1 MNAVWHTEAILSRIY
16 AVALINRRFGSEQ
29 LQSWMA
35 GGAVPGQVKGLA
47 LGAITPF
54 CSCSTIPMFVIML
67 KAWVAFR
74 TAVTYLIASPL
85 LNPVIVGGIW
95 LIFTWQVAISYAV
108 IMVLL
113 ALAAPWAWTALGMED
128 QLRKVKVKGGRQ
140 LDATPWRGIKQETP
154 AAIRQAWDDLRP
166 MAFQ

>member
-1 MNAVWHTEAILSRIY
+1 
-16 AVALINRRFGSEQ
+16 ALMNRRFGPER

-35 GGAVPGQVKGLA
+35 GVAVLGQVIGRA

-54 CSCSTIPMFVIML
+54 CSCSTILMFVGL
-67 KAWVAFR
+67 LNAWVACR
-74 TAVTYLIASPL
+74 TSVTCLLASPL

-95 LIFTWQVAISYAV
+95 LIFTWQVAIGYAV

-113 ALAAPWAWTALGMED
+113 SLGAPWAWTALGMED

-140 LDATPWRGIKQETP
+140 LDGTPWRGIKQEPP
-154 AAIRQAWDDLRP
+154 AAI
-166 MAFQ
+166 

>member
-1 MNAVWHTEAILSRIY
+1 FLVISY
-16 AVALINRRFGSEQ
+16 AVALINRRFGPER
-29 LQSWMA
+29 LQGWMA
-35 GGAVPGQVKGLA
+35 GGAVPGQGKGLA

-54 CSCSTIPMFVIML
+54 SSWSTIPMFGRMFT
-67 KAWVAFR
+67 AGVAFS
-74 TAVTYLIASPL
+74 THWTYLIDSPL

-113 ALAAPWAWTALGMED
+113 SLGAPWAWPALGMED

-140 LDATPWRGIKQETP
+140 LDGTPWRGIKQETP
-154 AAIRQAWDDLRP
+154 AAI
-166 MAFQ
+166 